1 MEYIQFIVTI
11 IIILVIFYIA
21 NYAKRKQDKE
31 LKKMQDDLK
40 EGDKIVTYSGMAGIV
55 SKVLE
60 DRIILKTYP
69 NEIEISIEKWAVAGL
84 DDRTIEDEKED
95 SKKVK
100 NKENKKENKHK
111 KPSIIIYFSN
121 QL

>member
-1 MEYIQFIVTI
+1 MEYVQFIVTI

-31 LKKMQDDLK
+31 LKKMQDELK

-84 DDRTIEDEKED
+84 DDRTIEDEKGD

-100 NKENKKENKHK
+100 NKENKKEK
-111 KPSIIIYFSN
+111 
-121 QL
+121 

>member
-21 NYAKRKQDKE
+21 NYAKKKQDKE
-31 LKKMQDDLK
+31 LKKMQDELK

-84 DDRTIEDEKED
+84 DDRTIEDEKDD

-100 NKENKKENKHK
+100 NKENKKEK
-111 KPSIIIYFSN
+111 
-121 QL
+121 

>member
-31 LKKMQDDLK
+31 LKKMQDDVK
-40 EGDKIVTYSGMAGIV
+40 EGDKIVTYSGMAGVV

-84 DDRTIEDEKED
+84 DDRTIEDEKDD

-100 NKENKKENKHK
+100 NKENKKEK
-111 KPSIIIYFSN
+111 
-121 QL
+121 

>member
-31 LKKMQDDLK
+31 LKKMQDDVK

-84 DDRTIEDEKED
+84 DDRTIEDEKD
-95 SKKVK
+95 NSKKVK
-100 NKENKKENKHK
+100 NKENKKEK
-111 KPSIIIYFSN
+111 
-121 QL
+121 

>member
-40 EGDKIVTYSGMAGIV
+40 EGDKIVTYSGMAGVV

-84 DDRTIEDEKED
+84 DDRTIEDEKDD

-100 NKENKKENKHK
+100 NKENKTEK
-111 KPSIIIYFSN
+111 
-121 QL
+121 

>member
-1 MEYIQFIVTI
+1 MEYVQFIVTI

-31 LKKMQDDLK
+31 LKKMQDELK

-84 DDRTIEDEKED
+84 DDRTIEDEKDD

-100 NKENKKENKHK
+100 NKENKKEK
-111 KPSIIIYFSN
+111 
-121 QL
+121 

>member
-40 EGDKIVTYSGMAGIV
+40 EGDKIVTYSGMAGVV

-84 DDRTIEDEKED
+84 DDRTIEDEKDD

-100 NKENKKENKHK
+100 KKENKKEK
-111 KPSIIIYFSN
+111 
-121 QL
+121 

>member
-1 MEYIQFIVTI
+1 MEYVQFIVTI

-31 LKKMQDDLK
+31 LKKMQDELK

-69 NEIEISIEKWAVAGL
+69 NEIELSIEKWAVAGL
-84 DDRTIEDEKED
+84 DDRTIEDEKDD

-100 NKENKKENKHK
+100 NKENKKEK
-111 KPSIIIYFSN
+111 
-121 QL
+121 

>member
-1 MEYIQFIVTI
+1 MEYVQFIVTI

-40 EGDKIVTYSGMAGIV
+40 EGDKIVTYSGMAGVV

-84 DDRTIEDEKED
+84 DDRTIEDEKDD

-100 NKENKKENKHK
+100 NKENKKEK
-111 KPSIIIYFSN
+111 
-121 QL
+121 